1 MLAGSF
7 DVLAGKVIRIG
18 HMGNNATFYNV
29 REVFA
34 AWTGLYAGLAFRLRL
49 PWRISSA
56 KTCSNF

>member
-34 AWTGLYAGLAFRLRL
+34 AWTGLTQA
-49 PWRISSA
+49 WRSA
-56 KTCSNF
+56 